1 MGRIEMTQN
10 EMDVELLKSLSIID
24 GAVMGSPGNDTLK
37 QVVIDELEWI
47 VTILVDR
54 IKGRK

>member
-1 MGRIEMTQN
+1 MTQN